1 MIYETR
7 VKRSLILG
15 AFLAAFLAA
24 GSTNALLGQDR
35 AARVREVYSPEA
47 AAQIEAVVEA
57 ARRNGIPVT
66 PLYDRALEGAAKRVS
81 AARLMPVLREYS
93 GRIQR
98 AQGFLGGT
106 SEVAWLVAGADA
118 LLKGVTGDALT
129 LIGQDAGARTP
140 VALVVMGDLMDAGVP
155 AGRAME
161 VMREALVRTTRD
173 EGLLDVPMALRRLV
187 RDGALAPD
195 AAGEVLRAMRDG
207 VPLRRM
213 RDGAP
218 RRPDAGPDERPIARP
233 VPQGS
238 DPTRDRPP
246 V

>member
-1 MIYETR
+1 M
-7 VKRSLILG
+7 
-15 AFLAAFLAA
+15 F
-24 GSTNALLGQDR
+24 GQDR

-47 AAQIEAVVEA
+47 AAQIEAIVEA
-57 ARRNGIPVT
+57 ARSNGVPAG
-66 PLYDRALEGAAKRVS
+66 PLYDRALEGAAKGFP
-81 AARLMPVLREYS
+81 AARVVPVIREYS
-93 GRIQR
+93 GRLQR

-106 SEVAWLVAGADA
+106 REVAWLVAGADA
-118 LLKGVTGDALT
+118 LLKGVTADALT

-161 VMREALVRTTRD
+161 VMREALVRTTGD
-173 EGLLDVPMALRRLV
+173 EGLLDVPTALHRLV

-195 AAGEVLRAMRDG
+195 AAGEMVRAMRDG

-213 RDGAP
+213 RDAAP
-218 RRPDAGPDERPIARP
+218 RRSDAPPPARP